1 MFGICINVWPL
12 CISIQKQLFS
22 SSFHFYGFFY
32 SHTTPHYWCTCTWL
46 SKLWSDSCLNKHLL
60 ISKAGPFDQ
69 VAFLSTFQLRFADRF
84 LDIQL
89 SEEFTLCVLSHDQR
103 VHQYVICTLIHGCLG
118 IVWPSLWK
126 NFSIIRWLALVL
138 GYQLTPHLTALR
150 TKYLFVCVRYKHTSK

>member
-1 MFGICINVWPL
+1 MFGQYVSVFRSNYFLLHFIFMV
-12 CISIQKQLFS
+12 SFS
-22 SSFHFYGFFY
+22 SKLLFIISELVLGYQN
-32 SHTTPHYWCTCTWL
+32 CKL
-46 SKLWSDSCLNKHLL
+46 LNLWSDSCLNMHLL

-118 IVWPSLWK
+118 IAWPSLFQ
-126 NFSIIRWLALVL
+126 NFSIILCLARVR
-138 GYQLTPHLTALR
+138 GYQLTPHLTVLR